1 MTRATQADQRLADG
15 TSNQGSITAT
25 LRSLIKIFGQPNG
38 QPSDKT
44 TVEWVLQFENGTV
57 ATVYD
62 WKRDEYGLGE
72 IDLDELV
79 DWNIG
84 GFDNDAYEQVRRA
97 VRLG

>member
-1 MTRATQADQRLADG
+1 MTRATQADESLANG
-15 TSNQGSITAT
+15 TSGQGSITAT
-25 LRSLIKIFGQPNG
+25 LRTLLKIFGQPNG

-44 TVEWVLQFENGTV
+44 TVEWVLQFENGTI

-62 WKRDEYGLGE
+62 WKRYELGTPEMDERT
-72 IDLDELV
+72 
-79 DWNIG
+79 DWEVG

>member
-15 TSNQGSITAT
+15 TSGQGSITAT
-25 LRSLIKIFGQPNG
+25 LRTLLKIFGQPNG

-44 TVEWVLQFENGTV
+44 TVEWVLQFENGTI

-62 WKRDEYGLGE
+62 WKRYELGTPEMDERT
-72 IDLDELV
+72 
-79 DWNIG
+79 DWEVG
-84 GFDNDAYEQVRRA
+84 GHDHDAYEQVRRA

>member
-1 MTRATQADQRLADG
+1 MTRAAQVADSLAHG

-44 TVEWVLQFENGTV
+44 TVEWVLQFESGTV

-62 WKRDEYGLGE
+62 WKRYELGTPG
-72 IDLDELV
+72 LDERT
-79 DWNIG
+79 DWEVG
-84 GFDNDAYEQVRRA
+84 GFDNDAHEQVRRA